1 MSEPRIDPA
10 DDPDH
15 RFQLHGPS
23 GLGDAELLAFL
34 LTRGGPP
41 GARALDLARRILRE
55 VGGLHGLVRSREA
68 ALQLV
73 PGVGP
78 ARARKLIA
86 LGALAAR
93 IAERPCPRGQTV
105 TEPRTV
111 YEALRG
117 RCTRI
122 RTERFWVLSLDA
134 RNRKLALEEVARGG
148 ANRVHVAARDVFAGP
163 MADAAS
169 AVILAHNH
177 PSGDPVPSGEDL
189 ALTEELAHVGELL
202 GIPVRDHVI
211 VGDGRFVSLAELG
224 HLPLDPPGLRRRRA
238 AQR

>member
-1 MSEPRIDPA
+1 MQALGPDGLSDA
-10 DDPDH
+10 D
-15 RFQLHGPS
+15 
-23 GLGDAELLAFL
+23 LLSFL

-41 GARALDLARRILRE
+41 GPRAVELARRILRE
-55 VGGLHGLVRSREA
+55 VGGMHGLVRSREA
-68 ALQLV
+68 ALQRV

-78 ARARKLIA
+78 SRARRLLA
-86 LGALAAR
+86 LGALAVR
-93 IAERPCPRGQTV
+93 IAERPCPRGQVITD
-105 TEPRTV
+105 PRIV

-117 RCTRI
+117 RCKQI
-122 RTERFWVLSLDA
+122 RTERFWVVSLDA
-134 RNRKLALEEVARGG
+134 RNRTLALEEVARGG
-148 ANRVHVAARDVFAGP
+148 ANRVHVSARDVFAGA

-169 AVILAHNH
+169 SVILAHNH
-177 PSGDPVPSGEDL
+177 PSGDPLPSGEDF

-211 VGDGRFVSLAELG
+211 VGDGRFASLAELG